1 MKKTEYHPFLSTFNT
16 GDNEGKNSKW
26 GAATSK
32 SPHNNSFVKIAV
44 GASIIAVVLSIIVCV
59 VIYKFRESRRRR
71 KTPLNKLWNSR
82 DLNPDDVEDVEEI
95 EPVPSNA
102 NSYDLIGVPR
112 IPNKSIPLLD
122 ELQMEQGSSE
132 VDA

>member
-59 VIYKFRESRRRR
+59 VIYKFRESR
-71 KTPLNKLWNSR
+71 
-82 DLNPDDVEDVEEI
+82 
-95 EPVPSNA
+95 
-102 NSYDLIGVPR
+102 
-112 IPNKSIPLLD
+112 
-122 ELQMEQGSSE
+122 
-132 VDA
+132 